1 MCLSYLKLSG
11 SQASDPAPLGRAAA
25 VVRNGGHVLDLTDL
39 EAGRLQAADGG
50 LAAGA
55 GTLHEDVDLAHPV
68 LHRLAGGVLGRH
80 LRREGRGLAGALEP
94 DVAGAGPR
102 DHGPVGVADR
112 HDGVVERALDVRVT
126 VRDVL
131 LFLAPHLLG
140 TGAGSLLRRHS
151 LSSSLLL
158 AGLLLAGDS
167 AARALTGT
175 GVGVGALTVHRHSAS
190 VPDALVCPDLD
201 LAPDVLGDLT
211 TKVSFDAGVGVD
223 PIAETADVL
232 VGEVTDAGVG
242 VDPGLRKRLP

>member
-1 MCLSYLKLSG
+1 MCLGYLKLSG
-11 SQASDPAPLGRAAA
+11 SQTSDPAPLGRAAA

-94 DVAGAGPR
+94 DVPGAGPR

-112 HDGVVERALDVRVT
+112 HDRVVERALDVRVA

-131 LFLAPHLLG
+131 LLLAPHLLRRG
-140 TGAGSLLRRHS
+140 LLRCGGHYFLPTFFLPATVLRGP
-151 LSSSLLL
+151 LRP
-158 AGLLLAGDS
+158 
-167 AARALTGT
+167 RALVWVRWPRTG
-175 GVGVGALTVHRHSAS
+175 R
-190 VPDALVCPDLD
+190 PRRWRIPW
-201 LAPDVLGDLT
+201 
-211 TKVSFDAGVGVD
+211 
-223 PIAETADVL
+223 
-232 VGEVTDAGVG
+232 
-242 VDPGLRKRLP
+242 